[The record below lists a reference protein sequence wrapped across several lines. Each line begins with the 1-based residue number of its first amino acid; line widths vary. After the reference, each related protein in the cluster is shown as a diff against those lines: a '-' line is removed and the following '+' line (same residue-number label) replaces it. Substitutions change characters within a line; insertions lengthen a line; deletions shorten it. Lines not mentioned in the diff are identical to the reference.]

1 MSNISNDF
9 SIPRRSFRRA
19 VASVDTSGARNMKWS
34 EAAMELLQTI
44 TEKEIIE
51 LLDKSN
57 RLANHAKRT
66 GITADDVRLACDM
79 TTINPPARPDA
90 EAAPEQTNTHTQ
102 I

>member
-19 VASVDTSGARNMKWS
+19 VTSVGDDIREAQNMKWS
-34 EAAMELLQTI
+34 EAAMELLQTV

-51 LLDKSN
+51 VLDKSN

-66 GITADDVRLACDM
+66 GITAEDVRLACDICDIDM
-79 TTINPPARPDA
+79 PKVCHVDSS
-90 EAAPEQTNTHTQ
+90 EDSTQ

>member
-19 VASVDTSGARNMKWS
+19 IASVDASRAAPGAGEMKWS
-34 EAAMELLQTI
+34 EAAMHLLQTV

-51 LLDKSN
+51 VLEKSN

-66 GITADDVRLACDM
+66 GITAEDVRLACGICEIDLPKHRDSSSDK
-79 TTINPPARPDA
+79 I
-90 EAAPEQTNTHTQ
+90 
-102 I
+102 